1 MPRYLLTNTPQ
12 PPRPEDDRAEDRSAS
27 GVGSPVRGRKSLI
40 ALFAILLV
48 AWVGIAG
55 VGGPYFGKI
64 SDVATNDRSTF
75 LPESSESTRAQ
86 EVIDQFSDDDA
97 VPAIVVLADAAPRAI
112 RSDCGEALE
121 RVLPVSS
128 ENTADDVE
136 SIRAA
141 IADAFPDSTHGSGTD
156 DGSTVSVHVTGPA
169 GFAAD
174 LTEAFAGIDG

>member
-1 MPRYLLTNTPQ
+1 LTNTPQ

-86 EVIDQFSDDDA
+86 VGVEMCIDEDA
-97 VPAIVVLADAAPRAI
+97 VPALGVLADADGASADDRTALNDLADSLEDDGVLAADASRAI
-112 RSDCGEALE
+112 PADDGEALE
-121 RVLPVSS
+121 VAVPVSS

-136 SIRAA
+136 SIRA
-141 IADAFPDSTHGSGTD
+141 
-156 DGSTVSVHVTGPA
+156 
-169 GFAAD
+169 
-174 LTEAFAGIDG
+174 

>member
-27 GVGSPVRGRKSLI
+27 GVGSPVRGRKSLL

-97 VPAIVVLADAAPRAI
+97 VPAIVVLADSDGVSDDDSTALNDLADSLDDDGVLAADASPAI
-112 RSDCGEALE
+112 PSDDGEALE
-121 RVLPVSS
+121 LEIGRASCR
-128 ENTADDVE
+128 EGVE
-136 SIRAA
+136 VWEAEHAWQYWGIT
-141 IADAFPDSTHGSGTD
+141 STERSR
-156 DGSTVSVHVTGPA
+156 
-169 GFAAD
+169 
-174 LTEAFAGIDG
+174 